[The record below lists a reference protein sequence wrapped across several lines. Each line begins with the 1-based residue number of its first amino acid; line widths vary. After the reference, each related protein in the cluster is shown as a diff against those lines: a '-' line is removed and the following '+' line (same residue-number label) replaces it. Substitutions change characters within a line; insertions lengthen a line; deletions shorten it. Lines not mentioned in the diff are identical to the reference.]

1 MDTCRQQP
9 GSQAREIN
17 FLWSRVA
24 QGVMPRQMMADH
36 FPDLDDFRFAERDIA
51 RRAITPEID
60 TKPSL
65 GQFLAWLIRP
75 AGCTLGGTV
84 NVSSLFGPPL
94 PERPGQQRNHL
105 TRLVRSC
112 KGRDDARFSRCQN
125 YGADPARIPNYQI
138 RHHQPQRESGTGFP
152 DVRPR
157 RLEYAVGHAPVHATG
172 HNNSSRKTSWGNDQ
186 LPGHPVAGLRSLP
199 FRELRDLRGSWWLQR
214 VLSPRPPIH
223 GLPDV

>member
-84 NVSSLFGPPL
+84 NVSSLIGLPL

-112 KGRDDARFSRCQN
+112 RGRNRCAIFAMPRLWRKACANPSPPRPSTSATAKAWSWSPGCWVLPTGTPCQPCCRPT
-125 YGADPARIPNYQI
+125 GA
-138 RHHQPQRESGTGFP
+138 T
-152 DVRPR
+152 R
-157 RLEYAVGHAPVHATG
+157 RLRWRHVKPERQAT
-172 HNNSSRKTSWGNDQ
+172 
-186 LPGHPVAGLRSLP
+186 RS
-199 FRELRDLRGSWWLQR
+199 FRSET
-214 VLSPRPPIH
+214 
-223 GLPDV
+223 